1 MLRETRPQNNDGL
14 PTGVGGLK
22 SMFMAGAFRNIA
34 SVAWDT
40 NTGEVTVLGTDGQ
53 RLEARIAPRPS
64 DPTVRAEADFQAE
77 ELVLVF
83 DGQTE

>member
-1 MLRETRPQNNDGL
+1 MA
-14 PTGVGGLK
+14 
-22 SMFMAGAFRNIA
+22 MAGAFKNVA

-64 DPTVRAEADFQAE
+64 DPTVRVEADFQAE

-83 DGQTE
+83 DGSDRVAASLVDEAFWSIE